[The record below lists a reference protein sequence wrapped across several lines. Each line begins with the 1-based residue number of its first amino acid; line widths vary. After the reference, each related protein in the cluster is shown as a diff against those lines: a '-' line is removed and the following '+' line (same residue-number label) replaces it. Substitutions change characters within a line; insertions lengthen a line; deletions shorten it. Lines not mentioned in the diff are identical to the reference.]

1 MKKNESVPLARKYG
15 PSPVVI
21 PLSLGPSGTRVF
33 DGVAGEPNGFIL
45 KAHFF
50 IQTGCFV
57 RARLMLE
64 LVQELGE
71 ADEAVLVTLASLQI
85 REGLITKAAQ
95 NLEPIRKG
103 HPAYPQSLICK
114 AELERSLGGL
124 ERAMNFCN
132 QHPDADL
139 PEVKAHLDFLQSLVI
154 T

>member
-1 MKKNESVPLARKYG
+1 
-15 PSPVVI
+15 
-21 PLSLGPSGTRVF
+21 
-33 DGVAGEPNGFIL
+33 
-45 KAHFF
+45 
-50 IQTGCFV
+50 
-57 RARLMLE
+57 MLE

-103 HPAYPQSLICK
+103 HSVYPQSLVCK

-139 PEVKAHLDFLQSLVI
+139 PEVKDHLCFLQSHVI